1 MDIGGLVYA
10 EQWTCLRLVEGSK
23 RWQCWLMMELTRWSL
38 LANDR
43 WKRQWQWQI
52 PGEDSRQVT
61 DEKDDDS
68 RDKNNREITISG
80 LLVALRSRSLSEKIL
95 IWSPPEQLRA
105 IIVDWIPITISLSII
120 SINLLWKNRSS
131 QFFQSPID
139 TSGFANW
146 EEGNRWGILILYWG
160 FLQNHLRN
168 ELNIC
173 EHNSIQRTVALM
185 TLGLW

>member
-68 RDKNNREITISG
+68 RDKNNREITISR
-80 LLVALRSRSLSEKIL
+80 LLGCSSLAQF
-95 IWSPPEQLRA
+95 IWKKYLSDRHRNNWKQSLLTEYHYY
-105 IIVDWIPITISLSII
+105 IIIYNIYKPVVEEPFVTVFPIS
-120 SINLLWKNRSS
+120 NR
-131 QFFQSPID
+131 
-139 TSGFANW
+139 
-146 EEGNRWGILILYWG
+146 
-160 FLQNHLRN
+160 HLRLRKLRRRKGGGFWLYT
-168 ELNIC
+168 EDSLKITC
-173 EHNSIQRTVALM
+173 GMS
-185 TLGLW
+185 